1 MAIEV
6 EEPPTHYAAG
16 SHYPEEEEEG
26 GPVKTF
32 LEHLEDLRWVLIKS
46 LVAVAV
52 GMFVCLVAGNHVM
65 RILERPLR
73 KAVRSYP
80 GTNQVWDVRFGTNHL
95 GTYLL
100 TDRLQA
106 AWALGTSRF
115 VRVYVEPVRSGTNLL
130 IGLRAE
136 PLANP
141 KEAQQLTVDLVN
153 LSPIG
158 AFVVAIQ
165 VALYGGCV
173 LAAPF
178 VFYFVAG
185 FVFPALRRI
194 EKYYVYRGLGFSV
207 TLFVVGVV
215 FTYFVL
221 LPSVL
226 ATSVAYSTW
235 FGFSANQWRAEDYI
249 SFVCKL
255 MLGMGIGFQLPV
267 VILTLVK
274 IGVLSYQTL
283 AKARRYMI
291 VINLFVA
298 GILTPPDVLSQ
309 VAMAVP
315 LQGLYEISVWIAWWW
330 DRRDRKRAEAQAR
343 AEAVQRSRTR
353 PASGP
358 SQPAPPAEPAE
369 TAARIEPGQ
378 ESN

>member
-1 MAIEV
+1 MAIEL
-6 EEPPTHYAAG
+6 EEPRPQVAPST
-16 SHYPEEEEEG
+16 YPDQEEQEG

-52 GMFVCLVAGNHVM
+52 GMLVCLIAGNYVV

-80 GTNQVWDVRFGTNHL
+80 GTNQVWTIRFGTNHL
-95 GTYLL
+95 GTYMLS
-100 TDRLQA
+100 DALQA
-106 AWALGTSRF
+106 ACALGTSRF
-115 VRVYVEPVRSGTNLL
+115 VTVYLEPVQSGTNLL
-130 IGLRAE
+130 VGLRAE
-136 PLANP
+136 PTANP
-141 KEAQQLTVDLVN
+141 QEARRLSVELVN

-158 AFVVAIQ
+158 AFVVAIK
-165 VALYGGCV
+165 VAIYGGCV

-178 VFYFVAG
+178 VLYFVGG

-194 EKYYVYRGLGFSV
+194 EKYYAYRGLGFGLG
-207 TLFVVGVV
+207 LFVAGVA
-215 FTYFVL
+215 FAYFVL
-221 LPSVL
+221 LPIML
-226 ATSVAYSTW
+226 GTSVAYSTW
-235 FGFSANQWRAEDYI
+235 LGFSANQWRAEDYI
-249 SFVCKL
+249 SSVSML

-291 VINLFVA
+291 VINLVIGA
-298 GILTPPDVLSQ
+298 LLTPPDVLSQ
-309 VAMAVP
+309 VFMAVP

-330 DRRDRKRAEAQAR
+330 DRRDRKRAAAQAQ
-343 AEAVQRSRTR
+343 AEAARRTKPARAAAASDRAVQ
-353 PASGP
+353 PVG
-358 SQPAPPAEPAE
+358 QAEP
-369 TAARIEPGQ
+369 PP